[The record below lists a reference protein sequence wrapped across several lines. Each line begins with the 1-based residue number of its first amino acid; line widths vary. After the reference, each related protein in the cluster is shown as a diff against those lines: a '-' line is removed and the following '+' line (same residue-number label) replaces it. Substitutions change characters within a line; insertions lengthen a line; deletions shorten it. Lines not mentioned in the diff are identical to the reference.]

1 MRELPYL
8 DELLDLLDIARANG
22 YDKSLDEFKYDLLN
36 RPEVIPFPPSAGPD
50 FREGGL
56 VSLGYL
62 LWEATLP
69 ETEEQKPSRAD

>member
-36 RPEVIPFPPSAGPD
+36 RPEVIPFPPSPGPD
-50 FREGGL
+50 VREGGL

-62 LWEATLP
+62 LWGETLQR
-69 ETEEQKPSRAD
+69 TEGKKLSRAD

>member
-50 FREGGL
+50 FAGGGL

-69 ETEEQKPSRAD
+69 KTEEQKLSRAD